1 MLSLKAYKA
10 LFLFGLGIAVYLSV
24 NARDLIL
31 LLSKKEYLTTMIQT
45 QWGSYGA
52 IDAFVAVM
60 PVFLVYFL
68 SSIFTYLLI
77 SANEQKRLLKVN
89 IIMVAFNAIGN
100 VILIPYLSFYGS
112 ALMTT
117 ISEVLLLGIT
127 WFVARRV
134 VKFRPPFAFMGV
146 SVLFAVL
153 GGFLNWLVANLS
165 FFQNAHVILRM

>member
-1 MLSLKAYKA
+1 
-10 LFLFGLGIAVYLSV
+10 
-24 NARDLIL
+24 
-31 LLSKKEYLTTMIQT
+31 
-45 QWGSYGA
+45 
-52 IDAFVAVM
+52 
-60 PVFLVYFL
+60 
-68 SSIFTYLLI
+68 
-77 SANEQKRLLKVN
+77 
-89 IIMVAFNAIGN
+89 MVVFNAIGN